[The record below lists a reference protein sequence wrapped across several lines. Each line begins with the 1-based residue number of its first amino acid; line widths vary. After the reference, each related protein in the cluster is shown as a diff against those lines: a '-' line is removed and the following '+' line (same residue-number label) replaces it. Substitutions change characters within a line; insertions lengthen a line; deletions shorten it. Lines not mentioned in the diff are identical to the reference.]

1 MARRL
6 TRDTKNAVLGGVA
19 AGFANYFG
27 VDPVLVWLAFILLVF
42 LNGFGLLA
50 YVVGWVIMPRA
61 ERTASAAGTAGAP
74 AGAAGTVG
82 ATGATVGTAGGPGA
96 PPGAPPVVDAAERI
110 VEKVRQAGDR
120 VADGL
125 QRLPQDTGRGSAS
138 AGVVLIVLGVLFLLD
153 RFSWWHWPHW
163 ARLSNLWPVILI
175 AVGVSLILEAAR
187 GRDRK
192 AS

>member
-1 MARRL
+1 MTRRL

-19 AGFANYFG
+19 AGFANYFC
-27 VDPVLVWLAFILLVF
+27 VDPVLVRLAFILLVF
-42 LNGFGLLA
+42 LNGFGLVA

-61 ERTASAAGTAGAP
+61 ERAASAAGTAGAP
-74 AGAAGTVG
+74 PVVGAA
-82 ATGATVGTAGGPGA
+82 
-96 PPGAPPVVDAAERI
+96 DRI

-125 QRLPQDTGRGSAS
+125 QRLPEDTGRGSAI

-175 AVGVSLILEAAR
+175 AVGVSLILQAAR